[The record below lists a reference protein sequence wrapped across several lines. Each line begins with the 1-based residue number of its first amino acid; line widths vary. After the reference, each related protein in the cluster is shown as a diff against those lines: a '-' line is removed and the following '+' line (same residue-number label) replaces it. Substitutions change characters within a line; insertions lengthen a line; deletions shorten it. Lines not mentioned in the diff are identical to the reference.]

1 MKLYVNDNNSIVN
14 GAWTNWSNLQ
24 SKYPP
29 LDIIESKDGYKVV
42 VELPGF
48 KLEDMNIK
56 IEKHVLRVSSKYD
69 SCNEDG
75 KRYIVR
81 ERVCKEFDR
90 SLSIGSDIDEDNI
103 KASFKNGL
111 LTIMLP
117 KKDKV
122 IPKQIN
128 IAINS

>member
-1 MKLYVNDNNSIVN
+1 MRLYVNDNNSIVN

-29 LDIIESKDGYKVV
+29 LDIIESKDSYKVM

-56 IEKHVLRVSSKYD
+56 IEKHVLRVSSGYD
-69 SCNEDG
+69 SCNHDS
-75 KRYIVR
+75 KHYIVR

-90 SLSIGSDIDEDNI
+90 SLSIGSDIDEDKI
-103 KASFKNGL
+103 TAGFKNGI
-111 LTIMLP
+111 LTITLP

-128 IAINS
+128 IAING